1 VTKEEE
7 DEKRAV
13 IRAYRVIFLS
23 PSGQTVI
30 KDLMKSCRFRNALVP
45 LDLPQD
51 TNAVMQAE
59 GRRQVMLHILQMT
72 GVNEDDLLTLYRG
85 GTITTTET
93 ANA

>member
-1 VTKEEE
+1 MTEEE
-7 DEKRAV
+7 EAQKRDL

-23 PSGQTVI
+23 VAGQTVM
-30 KDLMKSCRFRNALVP
+30 KDLMKSCRFRNSLVP

-72 GVNEDDLLTLYRG
+72 SVSEEDLLTLYRG
-85 GTITTTET
+85 GTIVENPT
-93 ANA
+93 

>member
-1 VTKEEE
+1 MTKEEE
-7 DEKRAV
+7 DQKRDL

-30 KDLMKSCRFRNALVP
+30 KDLMKSCRFRNSLVP

-72 GVNEDDLLTLYRG
+72 AVSEEDLLTLYRG
-85 GTITTTET
+85 GTIVET